1 MIAAIIN
8 RWRAWRC
15 SPLSLLLPL
24 PLPLLLLRPLLLCT
38 LLCTSLLAVTNEA
51 AAGVLTREAL
61 IKYFPAPL
69 VVGEKDAELPVWPIF
84 KKDMTTTELAAYAF
98 ESIDFAPIPGFSGVP
113 MNLLIALDPAGE
125 FVDVKVLSHHEPVFL
140 DGLGEAPL
148 FKFVSQYRAL
158 SLTQNIKITT
168 GGMSNSKQEGAN
180 AYIDGVSKATAS
192 VRILNQSLLSSALN
206 VARKKLGFAAG
217 RDPDRVARV
226 KSDLFDAM
234 DLAALRKSSLV
245 QRAMLLNRDM
255 EQAYAGSNGAGL
267 DPIALA
273 KPDEPY
279 IDMEASYVS
288 VPTVGRNLLGEAGW
302 SKLKNRLEPGD
313 HAIML
318 VSKGRY
324 GVVGPDFT
332 RGAVPDRLTLKQGEL
347 PIEIRDLDLDVTL
360 PLQPGLPADGFKIF
374 RVISQSGLDP
384 ALPLEFYLHVTR
396 NKGMI
401 YPERISRDFRFDVTL
416 PARFYVEAQPD
427 NKGWY
432 SIWHQR
438 RWEIGILL
446 AGLLVLSCALIW
458 QKKLSANER
467 GFIWFRR
474 GFLLFTAVFIGW
486 YAQGQLSIVNI
497 TSVLQALKAGRSLEF
512 LMYDPMTVTL
522 WSFVLISLVVWGR
535 GTFCGWL
542 CPFGALQELTGKLA
556 QALKVPQL
564 AIKAQTDA
572 RLKLL
577 KYVVLA
583 AIVVSAFFSAQ
594 LTDKLIEVEPFKT
607 AITLN
612 FIRSWPYVAYAVGL
626 LIASMF
632 VYKFFCRYLCP
643 FGAGLAVLGRFRVLN
658 WLPRRA
664 ACGTPCQTCR
674 YSCEYKAIRPNG
686 TIAYDE
692 CFQCLDCVV
701 IYESDERCA
710 PLMLEKKRAR
720 IISIARA
727 AKEAP

>member
-1 MIAAIIN
+1 Q
-8 RWRAWRC
+8 
-15 SPLSLLLPL
+15 
-24 PLPLLLLRPLLLCT
+24 
-38 LLCTSLLAVTNEA
+38 
-51 AAGVLTREAL
+51 
-61 IKYFPAPL
+61 
-69 VVGEKDAELPVWPIF
+69 
-84 KKDMTTTELAAYAF
+84 
-98 ESIDFAPIPGFSGVP
+98 
-113 MNLLIALDPAGE
+113 
-125 FVDVKVLSHHEPVFL
+125 VLSQHEPVFL

-148 FKFVSQYRAL
+148 FKFVSQYKSL

-168 GGMSNSKQEGAN
+168 GGMSGSKREGAN

-192 VRILNQSLLSSALN
+192 VRILNQSALSSALK
-206 VARKKLGFAAG
+206 VARKKLGFAEG
-217 RDPDRVARV
+217 RDPDLVARV
-226 KSDLFDAM
+226 KADQFEVM
-234 DLAALRKSSLV
+234 TLAALRKSDLV
-245 QRAMLLNRDM
+245 QRAMISNGDM
-255 EQAYAGSNGAGL
+255 EKAYAGSNGAGL
-267 DPIALA
+267 DPIALDQRDA
-273 KPDEPY
+273 PF
-279 IDMEASYVS
+279 IDIDVSYVS

-302 SKLKNRLEPGD
+302 KTLQNRLEPGD

-318 VSKGRY
+318 VSTGRY
-324 GVVGPDFT
+324 GPVGPDFT
-332 RGAVPDRLTLKQGEL
+332 RGAVPDRLALKQGSL
-347 PIEIRDLDLDVTL
+347 PIEIRDLDLDVKL
-360 PLQPGLPADGFKIF
+360 ALQPGLPADGFKIF

-401 YPERISRDFRFDVTL
+401 YPERISRDFRFDLTL
-416 PARFYVEAQPD
+416 PSRFYVAAQPD

-446 AGLLVLSCALIW
+446 AGLLVLSGALIL

-467 GFIWFRR
+467 YFIWFRR
-474 GFLLFTAVFIGW
+474 AFLVFTAVFIGW

-522 WSFVLISLVVWGR
+522 WAFVLVSLFVWGR

-556 QALKVPQL
+556 QAMKIPQL
-564 AIKAQTDA
+564 AIKAKTDA

-577 KYVVLA
+577 KYAVLA
-583 AIVVSAFFSAQ
+583 AIVVSAFFSAE

-612 FIRSWPYVAYAVGL
+612 FIRSWPYVAYAAGL

-632 VYKFFCRYLCP
+632 VYKFFCRYMCP
-643 FGAGLAVLGRFRVLN
+643 FGAGLALLGRFRILD

-701 IYESDERCA
+701 IHESDARCA
-710 PLMLEKKRAR
+710 PLILEKKRAR
-720 IISIARA
+720 IVPIARA
-727 AKEAP
+727 TGVAQ